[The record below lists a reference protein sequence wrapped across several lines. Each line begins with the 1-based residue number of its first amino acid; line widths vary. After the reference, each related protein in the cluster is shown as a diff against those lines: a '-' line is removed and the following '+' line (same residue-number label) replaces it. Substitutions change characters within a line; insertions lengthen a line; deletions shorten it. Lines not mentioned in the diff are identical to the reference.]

1 MKNFGWLMAY
11 ALTSFFGVIW
21 SGYVFSIMWAWF
33 IVSIFNAPV
42 LSINSAIGLSLVVS
56 YLTYRV
62 DNKEDKRTVVEKF
75 GSMVVNA
82 AMKPLVFLAF
92 GYIVRLFA

>member
-11 ALTSFFGVIW
+11 VITSFFGVIW
-21 SGYVFSIMWAWF
+21 SGYAFSILWVWF

-42 LSINSAIGLSLVVS
+42 LSINSAIGLSMVVC
-56 YLTYRV
+56 YLTHQT
-62 DNKEDKRTVVEKF
+62 DNKEDKRTAAEKLV
-75 GSMVVNA
+75 SMVGNA
-82 AMKPLVFLAF
+82 ICKPLVFLAF